1 MFRKTFCKLKRL
13 LNEVVSIKSSRG
25 MLMRAYGKFGAASI
39 GEAKGLGYYKVKVMM
54 NWCCYK
60 AEDEEER

>member
-1 MFRKTFCKLKRL
+1 
-13 LNEVVSIKSSRG
+13 
-25 MLMRAYGKFGAASI
+25 MRAYGKFGAASI